1 MKNTDV
7 NKMRKLYSEALNV
20 RLGDSAV
27 LRLQAVM
34 DAELKLVSSAPP
46 KPVMTVTEVA
56 DYLRVTPD
64 VIENYLGDIP
74 CFELGCKLLFRKDS
88 VDEWI
93 KEKERNYARDI
104 HASNINMLKLTIA

>member
-7 NKMRKLYSEALNV
+7 KKMQELYREAFNV
-20 RLGDSAV
+20 KLGDSAA
-27 LRLQAVM
+27 LRLQAAM
-34 DAELKLVSSAPP
+34 DAELKLISSAPP
-46 KPVMTVTEVA
+46 RLVMTITEVA

-64 VIENYLGDIP
+64 VVENYLGDIP